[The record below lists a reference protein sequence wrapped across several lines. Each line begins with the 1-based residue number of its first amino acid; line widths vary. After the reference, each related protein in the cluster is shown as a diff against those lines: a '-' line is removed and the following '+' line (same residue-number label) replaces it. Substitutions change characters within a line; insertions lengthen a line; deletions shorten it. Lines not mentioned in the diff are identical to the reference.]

1 MSRAVV
7 VSGTLIVS
15 TIAEVKVVQDDWSAW
30 PMVAEVSTR
39 IWLGEGV
46 AEGVLPAP
54 LPAPLPVGSLAS
66 AVAVVGTGGGGV
78 VFPPLL
84 LLLLLLAGV
93 GPVAVEVAIR
103 GGGGAEEPEV
113 SAPPAGS
120 PYAWAHCSRVILSGQ
135 HQVAPLESAEQ
146 KKPASQAS
154 VESSQHTRGS
164 KVCRIREEGR
174 SSPPLPLE
182 QQVCLALGSKQ

>member
-1 MSRAVV
+1 MSRGVV

-30 PMVAEVSTR
+30 PMVAEVSTS

-46 AEGVLPAP
+46 AEGALPAP
-54 LPAPLPVGSLAS
+54 LPAPLLEPLPAPLPEPLPVGSLDS

-78 VFPPLL
+78 VCPPL

-93 GPVAVEVAIR
+93 GPVAVEVATG

-135 HQVAPLESAEQ
+135 HQVAPLASAEQ

-154 VESSQHTRGS
+154 VESN
-164 KVCRIREEGR
+164 
-174 SSPPLPLE
+174 
-182 QQVCLALGSKQ
+182 